1 MTVHL
6 APRKRRRS
14 RNASVASSTGNALS
28 QAAPAIGAGLVTGIG
43 ALELAKRMNLSPM
56 TTAGLLAAAGL
67 AGTMLAPKGALQTMS
82 VAALG
87 LGTGLAGL
95 ELWQDQSKSSPKMQ
109 PPALPE
115 PSRRQASYATRED
128 VQDAVRAE
136 LAQHHQALASQLAQM
151 REERNAPAWF
161 GESEERNAGSAYDDE
176 IDERNGP
183 AWFGESDDE
192 RNAGSA
198 YDDEIDER
206 NGPAWFGESDD
217 ERNADGYAY
226 DDQPQDAV

>member
-1 MTVHL
+1 MQRKKTAPARALALPPGRPMTVHL
-6 APRKRRRS
+6 APRKRRRA
-14 RNASVASSTGNALS
+14 RNASVASSGNALS

-43 ALELAKRMNLSPM
+43 ALELAKRMNLTPM
-56 TTAGLLAAAGL
+56 ATAGILAAAGL

-95 ELWQDQSKSSPKMQ
+95 ELWQDRSKSSPKPQ
-109 PPALPE
+109 PAALPD
-115 PSRRQASYATRED
+115 PGRRQASYATRED

-151 REERNAPAWF
+151 RDERNAPAWFGENDDERNAGAYDDDGDLDERNAPAWF
-161 GESEERNAGSAYDDE
+161 GES
-176 IDERNGP
+176 
-183 AWFGESDDE
+183 
-192 RNAGSA
+192 
-198 YDDEIDER
+198 
-206 NGPAWFGESDD
+206 D

-226 DDQPQDAV
+226 DDHQQDAV